1 MKFTKIIILTLLL
14 NSFGPS
20 NLYAQNDSSEKIEL
34 LKGLSLATDEYLEAN
49 QIMLDGES
57 FPVYN
62 VKGERLRGQKIME
75 ALMSGDF
82 TPDFYLDDNLQ
93 LKASMLRA
101 TTAEER
107 KMMEKMFSEM
117 NGESEL
123 VDTVAPPFSATDI
136 NGNEYSLESLKG
148 KIIVLNFW
156 FVKCKPCV
164 QEMPELN
171 ELVETYKNKDVVFLG
186 FGTND
191 KSKIN
196 TFLETNK
203 FSYAIIPNSKPIV
216 SDYMVSSY
224 PTHIIIDKN
233 SNIVYKTAGL
243 SETTVK
249 DIDNTIKSLMN

>member
-1 MKFTKIIILTLLL
+1 M
-14 NSFGPS
+14 
-20 NLYAQNDSSEKIEL
+20 
-34 LKGLSLATDEYLEAN
+34 KGLSLATDEYLEAN

-107 KMMEKMFSEM
+107 KMMEKMFAEM

-123 VDTVAPPFSATDI
+123 VDTVAPPFSVTDI

-156 FVKCKPCV
+156 FVECKPCV

-171 ELVETYKNKDVVFLG
+171 ELVEIYK
-186 FGTND
+186 
-191 KSKIN
+191 
-196 TFLETNK
+196 
-203 FSYAIIPNSKPIV
+203 
-216 SDYMVSSY
+216 
-224 PTHIIIDKN
+224 
-233 SNIVYKTAGL
+233 
-243 SETTVK
+243 
-249 DIDNTIKSLMN
+249 